1 MKKHLLRIVAAVILL
16 LTIICLV
23 TPPVVAQQNLTPFPP
38 RTNAFTSV
46 PSFVAGSATS
56 NVLSQA
62 VGVWP
67 GRGMAVFPYFAGTNA
82 STANVIFAFTV
93 SYDGTNWSTTTPI
106 LLTNAMNGTTAVRGF
121 HHIPASSLDNVR
133 AIRLQTI
140 QNAHTASV
148 FVTNVVW
155 SVYPQP

>member
-1 MKKHLLRIVAAVILL
+1 MKKPLFRFLAAAFLL
-16 LTIICLV
+16 LALICLMA
-23 TPPVVAQQNLTPFPP
+23 PPVVAQQNLTTFRP
-38 RTNAFTSV
+38 RTNVFTSV
-46 PSFVAGSATS
+46 PSSVAASSTATVAS
-56 NVLSQA
+56 EA

-67 GRGMAVFPYFAGTNA
+67 GRGLAVFPYFAGTNA
-82 STANVIFAFTV
+82 STANVILAFNV

-106 LLTNAMNGTTAVRGF
+106 LLTNVMNGTTAVRGY

-140 QNAHTASV
+140 QNAHNASL

-155 SVYPQP
+155 SLYPN